1 MFLHLINLNEYIA
14 RQAKVRTFAVLILL
28 AFASLSCTGK
38 PASPLKVSPA
48 PSEKALQ
55 ESSSRVELSSPE
67 TTGDIADQSASF
79 SVSTQQGARSDAA
92 VSAGGGEINK
102 AESAAVRGIPL
113 PSGWPED
120 VPIMPGFTITVAVDD
135 GKGLLRV
142 GAVGDVPLE
151 KVVDFY
157 SNLAGWNLMSNAPQ
171 PTSLEAKV
179 ISYSRVGEMLSIVI
193 DRRNDL
199 TRLNLTYVRSSTR

>member
-1 MFLHLINLNEYIA
+1 MFLRLINLNEYIA
-14 RQAKVRTFAVLILL
+14 RQVMVRTFSVLLL
-28 AFASLSCTGK
+28 VMFGSLSCTGK
-38 PASPLKVSPA
+38 PASPLKVSPM

-55 ESSSRVELSSPE
+55 ESYSQVELSSSE
-67 TTGDIADQSASF
+67 STGDIADQSASF
-79 SVSTQQGARSDAA
+79 SVSAQQGARSDAA

-102 AESAAVRGIPL
+102 AESAAVGGIPL
-113 PSGWPED
+113 PAGWPKD
-120 VPIMPGFTITVAVDD
+120 VPIMPGFTITVAADD

-151 KVVDFY
+151 KAFEFY
-157 SNLAGWNLMSNAPQ
+157 SNLPGWNLMSNAPQ